1 MNKFFLTFSLA
12 KNNYRNVLLLLLLM
26 LNIAKADSKECL
38 QFFIKLSSVQSP
50 LASKISKYRKSRVYK
65 DETKSIVINSK
76 KYFVKGVLGEGTS
89 TVYLA
94 AAPNGQMVTIKLIE
108 DYGSWINSLYYE
120 IAVTEFYLQMGVKV
134 PHVYDYEIKFNEDKD
149 IQIAALVKEYRE
161 GVTREELEELIAINP
176 RQWAD
181 GQRLLNE
188 LNRER
193 KKLGKIHAK
202 FSKWLKENNINLEA
216 HPFKQLQKLIKEGDM
231 DEYTDN
237 FLYDTKLNQWI
248 LFDP

>member
-1 MNKFFLTFSLA
+1 MDKFFLTLSLA
-12 KNNYRNVLLLLLLM
+12 KNNYRNVLLLLLLI
-26 LNIAKADSKECL
+26 LNIAKAGSKECL
-38 QFFIKLSSVQSP
+38 QFYDKPNYVQSP
-50 LASKISKYRKSRVYK
+50 LASKISKYRKSRIYK

-76 KYFVKGVLGEGTS
+76 KYSVKGVLGEGTS

-94 AAPNGQMVTIKLIE
+94 SAPNGQMVTIKMIE
-108 DYGSWINSLYYE
+108 DYSSWINSLYYE
-120 IAVTEFYLQMGVKV
+120 VAVTEFYREMGVKV
-134 PHVYDYEIKFNEDKD
+134 PRVYDYEIKFNEDKD

-161 GVTREELEELIAINP
+161 GVTREELEELTAINP
-176 RQWAD
+176 KQWAE
-181 GQRLLNE
+181 GERLLNE

-193 KKLGKIHAK
+193 KKLGKIHTK
-202 FSKWLKENNINLEA
+202 FEKWLKEKNIHLEE

-231 DEYTDN
+231 GEHTDN